1 MNNTKTCTHCKSEI
15 NKLASKCPNCG
26 GKNYVWTPF
35 RKIMAGFMILFFL
48 FIFFQSGSSG
58 TPTNDPTPIDTSNI
72 KTVFDLNNLYGK
84 NIDQIVTVLGK
95 PTNDTE
101 PTKLQ
106 KENGNITEWE
116 KTFNKD
122 GQKLLVTYNVSTR
135 KVVDF
140 FIDTRDPSGATSDVS
155 VIIKI
160 AGTPSGDKFTTK
172 PVPTIRDKSIYTGV
186 IFTPKN

>member
-35 RKIMAGFMILFFL
+35 RKIMSGFMILVLF
-48 FIFFQSGSSG
+48 FIFFQSGSSS
-58 TPTNDPTPIDTSNI
+58 TPATNPIPVDTSNI
-72 KTVFDLNNLYGK
+72 KTVFDLNSLYGK
-84 NIDQIVTVLGK
+84 NIDQIVIVLGK
-95 PTNDTE
+95 PANDTE

-116 KTFNKD
+116 KTFDKD

-140 FIDTRDPSGATSDVS
+140 FIDTRDSSGATSDTSSIV
-155 VIIKI
+155 KI
-160 AGTPSGDKFTTK
+160 AGSPSVEKFTIK
-172 PVPTIRDKSIYTGV
+172 PVPTIRDKSVYTGV